1 MLLGLFCIVCLCEK
15 SQACHVGNAV
25 EATLKKNILSQR
37 VAAKA
42 LFVCANM
49 QTIQETAA
57 VVAAER
63 TRGELKVPRA

>member
-1 MLLGLFCIVCLCEK
+1 M
-15 SQACHVGNAV
+15 

-37 VAAKA
+37 VAKA